1 MKYIFLFLF
10 LIILFFISFYILYEY
25 TKYTIINKKIHL
37 YQNYHEII
45 NTKYLN
51 NNIYLNKLPD
61 NIKYFYRNLEKYLN
75 LDIYFYGSILRDD
88 FNFKHSDL
96 DTCLFI
102 KNNDKH
108 ENIIDKILYY
118 LTTNHIQ
125 DNNNIKI
132 KIFET
137 TLQLKNFTYHGFLIN
152 YKSNKLR
159 TDFLIYSEE
168 YKKNILLNN
177 IQKSHT
183 IHPIQVNILKY
194 LKYLTNELKIISINN
209 YNNIKNDIL
218 AIGYENIYNSFSKE
232 KIKEITL

>member
-10 LIILFFISFYILYEY
+10 FIILFFISFYILYEY

-61 NIKYFYRNLEKYLN
+61 NIKYFYQNLEKYLN
-75 LDIYFYGSILRDD
+75 LNIYFYGSILRDD
-88 FNFKHSDL
+88 FNLKYSDL

-125 DNNNIKI
+125 DNNNII
-132 KIFET
+132 IRIFET

-152 YKSNKLR
+152 YKSDKLR

-183 IHPIQVNILKY
+183 IHPIQVYILKH
-194 LKYLTNELKIISINN
+194 LKYFTNELKIISIDN
-209 YNNIKNDIL
+209 YNYIKNEIL
-218 AIGYENIYNSFSKE
+218 SIGYENIYNAFNKE

>member
-1 MKYIFLFLF
+1 MQYIFLFLF
-10 LIILFFISFYILYEY
+10 IIILFFISFYILYEY
-25 TKYTIINKKIHL
+25 IKFTIIKKKIHF
-37 YQNYHEII
+37 YKNYNEII

-51 NNIYLNKLPD
+51 NTIYLNKLPN
-61 NIKYFYRNLEKYLN
+61 NIKYFYQNLEKYLN

-88 FNFKHSDL
+88 FNLKHSDI

-118 LTTNHIQ
+118 LNINHIK

-132 KIFET
+132 KIFEIK
-137 TLQLKNFTYHGFLIN
+137 LKLNNFTYNGLLIN
-152 YKSNKLR
+152 YKSDKLR
-159 TDFLIYSEE
+159 TDFLIYSEK

-183 IHPIQVNILKY
+183 IHSIQVNLLKY
-194 LKYLTNELKIISINN
+194 FKYFTNELKIISIDN

-218 AIGYENIYNSFSKE
+218 VIGYENIYDSFEKE
-232 KIKEITL
+232 KIKEIKL